1 MYYHFP
7 YYSILRYWQFLY
19 LFKNIVW
26 IHTGVIHTIHVL
38 CHIWWDLL
46 INFHPGRN
54 FYTRLSTVLESF
66 FQVFLQF
73 LFMNI
78 LGHTRF
84 DYLVAP
90 LMTSQL
96 IIMPFKLTIS
106 DSKMILRFFLI
117 SLKLHFSIFLNKL
130 FLTII
135 SIINL
140 YYSLTVI
147 SEFLWI
153 SIFAE

>member
-1 MYYHFP
+1 M
-7 YYSILRYWQFLY
+7 
-19 LFKNIVW
+19 W
-26 IHTGVIHTIHVL
+26 IHTGGIHTIQVL
-38 CHIWWDLL
+38 CHIWWYLL
-46 INFHPGRN
+46 INFHTGRN

-90 LMTSQL
+90 LMTSQS

-106 DSKMILRFFLI
+106 DSKMILRCFLI
-117 SLKLHFSIFLNKL
+117 SLKFHFSIFLNKL

-140 YYSLTVI
+140 YPSLTVI
-147 SEFLWI
+147 SGFLWI